1 MGPGVYGVE
10 AAAQR
15 YFRVSARSVSPVQAA
30 RLIAILPSPLKWQV
44 IDPGAYVRRRDAR
57 IGKGE
62 AAVARR
68 DAAAC
73 VE

>member
-1 MGPGVYGVE
+1 MTP
-10 AAAQR
+10 A
-15 YFRVSARSVSPVQAA
+15 QAA

-62 AAVARR
+62 GAVAREGS
-68 DAAAC
+68 DAC
-73 VE
+73 VG